1 MGSWIGGIGDVKVEE
16 DAGIPD
22 EMLLLMSDDEAL
34 PLVVDD
40 VNEGLSSV
48 TRLDPYGE
56 KVLIGSSNC
65 ALILSRIVKL
75 IRSFFR
81 NSYKHIIITP
91 NALLITLQMNKL
103 AKFDNKQS

>member
-16 DAGIPD
+16 DGGIPD

-48 TRLDPYGE
+48 TRLENPYGE

-81 NSYKHIIITP
+81 NS
-91 NALLITLQMNKL
+91 
-103 AKFDNKQS
+103 